1 MIFRKKRVECPMVLQ
16 MESAECGAAALAM
29 VMAYHGVVV
38 PLERLR
44 DECGVSRDGSKA
56 SSLLKVA
63 RSYHFQAKGYRE
75 EELEALNGHALPLI
89 LFWNFN
95 HFVVYTGR
103 RGRKFCINDPAL
115 GPRLVDPAEM
125 DESFSGILLEFT
137 PGEGFRRFGHENS
150 LAGALWKRLEGCRG
164 TFFLLLLTGL
174 LLVPG
179 NLLTPNLSKIFIDN
193 FMMDGFFNWGTPLI
207 TLAALTLL
215 VTLFLTWIQCNGL
228 VRLNLKVALT
238 GSAMFLFRVLHLPV
252 SFFSSRQSGELA
264 TRVQLNDRVAAF
276 LSEQLAANLLSLITL
291 IFYAF
296 LMFCYDA
303 VLGTL
308 AAVMGAM
315 ILLLLQRKL
324 KSRKLLG
331 QSIQLD
337 TGMLYGTTTTGV
349 MLIETLKASGGENDF
364 FSGWSGFQARSLLGR
379 QKLEAST
386 VLLGTFPNSVQ
397 KITVALVTGLG
408 ALRILAGSMTGGAY
422 LVFQLILGNFFAPLE
437 QLVNIGNSLQEI
449 DAGLK
454 RLDDVMTC
462 REDPYSLE
470 EGASRAGEP
479 KPKLEGRLELRNV
492 TFGYNPTAEP
502 ILRNFSLTVNPGERI
517 AIVGPS
523 GSGKS
528 TVAKLIAGLYPPW
541 SGEIRFDGKT
551 REAYSHT
558 DLFNSF
564 AMVDQDIFLFR
575 GTICDNLTMF
585 DRSVPIVDVERAA
598 RDACIHDQIAAR
610 SYGYFSAVGEGGG
623 NFSGGERQRLEIARA
638 LVSNPSLLLLDEATS
653 ALDPETEQRIDR
665 NLRRRGCSCVIIA
678 HRLSTIRDADR
689 IIVLEHGEIVE
700 SGTHEELLARNGFYA
715 RLLANI

>member
-1 MIFRKKRVECPMVLQ
+1 MVLQ

-470 EGASRAGEP
+470 EGASHAGEP

-558 DLFNSF
+558 ELFNSF